1 MRWLIPLLLSLLL
14 LSACGERQPPT
25 LKESKELIVLTREG
39 PTTYTRDD
47 AGNLSGFEY
56 DLAQLFAE
64 ELGLPVRFVV
74 VRHDKDI
81 VKKLKAGK
89 AHFGAAWLSPPTDPA
104 LIAGPSYFSSS
115 NIIAQHEGTLPID
128 TPDDL
133 DGKSV
138 QVLAKSRQATALHE
152 LKKQFP
158 NIQIEERKAAS
169 ELELLERIAEQ
180 RGESALVD
188 RAILDIASN
197 FYPQLEYALT
207 LGTETPI
214 AWVFPAASEP
224 ELLSRAASFF
234 ERLRAEGTLA
244 KLTDRYFGHVE
255 RLSQA
260 DALTFIERI
269 RTTLPPYRPLFQ
281 AAQASTGIDWRLLA
295 ALAYQESQWNPLA
308 TSPTGVR
315 GMMMLTEDTA
325 DHLRVSNRL
334 DPKQSIRA
342 GSQYFS
348 DLRDSLPDSVPE
360 PDRSWMAIAAYNLGM
375 GHFNG
380 ARHIA
385 QGLKKDTDSWY
396 EMKAVLPLLARPQYY
411 ERLKSGKARGGEAV
425 ITAENVRMYYAILSR
440 YEAPYSPGASS
451 QSSAEIRR

>member
-1 MRWLIPLLLSLLL
+1 MRRLIPLFLSLLL

-47 AGNLSGFEY
+47 AGNLAGFEY

-158 NIQIEERKAAS
+158 NI
-169 ELELLERIAEQ
+169 
-180 RGESALVD
+180 
-188 RAILDIASN
+188 
-197 FYPQLEYALT
+197 
-207 LGTETPI
+207 
-214 AWVFPAASEP
+214 
-224 ELLSRAASFF
+224 
-234 ERLRAEGTLA
+234 
-244 KLTDRYFGHVE
+244 
-255 RLSQA
+255 
-260 DALTFIERI
+260 
-269 RTTLPPYRPLFQ
+269 
-281 AAQASTGIDWRLLA
+281 
-295 ALAYQESQWNPLA
+295 
-308 TSPTGVR
+308 
-315 GMMMLTEDTA
+315 
-325 DHLRVSNRL
+325 
-334 DPKQSIRA
+334 
-342 GSQYFS
+342 
-348 DLRDSLPDSVPE
+348 
-360 PDRSWMAIAAYNLGM
+360 
-375 GHFNG
+375 
-380 ARHIA
+380 
-385 QGLKKDTDSWY
+385 
-396 EMKAVLPLLARPQYY
+396 
-411 ERLKSGKARGGEAV
+411 
-425 ITAENVRMYYAILSR
+425 
-440 YEAPYSPGASS
+440 
-451 QSSAEIRR
+451 